1 MVSDAPPDEL
11 IGTLVGSY
19 RIEGLIGEGAMGHV
33 YRAADGTGAPVAV
46 KLVRRDIARDAVF
59 RKRFEREARTAREVQ
74 NPHVVPVLDSGE
86 QDGVPFLVQRF
97 LPGGSLE
104 DRLARERRLSI
115 ADALDVAG
123 QVADGLAA
131 MAARGMVHRDV
142 KPPNVLLDGEGGALI
157 ADFGLVRD
165 TKGTALTRVGQA
177 IGSPHYMAPE
187 QIRGEEVSSATD
199 VYALGCVLCECLS
212 GAPPFAAE
220 QGMKVLWAQL
230 TAPPPDPCADLPDA
244 APGLG
249 AAVLRALAKE
259 VSERPSSAPEYVRS
273 VCEAA
278 GIQPSR

>member
-1 MVSDAPPDEL
+1 MVSDAPSDEL
-11 IGTLVGSY
+11 IGSLVGSY
-19 RIEGLIGEGAMGHV
+19 RIEHLIGEGAMGHV
-33 YRAADGTGAPVAV
+33 YRAADGAGQLVAV
-46 KLVRRDIARDAVF
+46 KVVRREIARDAVF

-74 NPHVVPVLDSGE
+74 NPHVVPVLDAGE
-86 QDGVPFLVQRF
+86 HEGLPFLVQPF
-97 LPGGSLE
+97 LPGSLE
-104 DRLARERRLSI
+104 DRLAREQRLSI
-115 ADALDVAG
+115 PDALMVAG

-131 MAARGMVHRDV
+131 MAAQGMVHRDV
-142 KPPNVLLDGEGGALI
+142 KPPNVLLDGAGTALI

-187 QIRGEEVSSATD
+187 QIRGEEVTSATD

-212 GAPPFAAE
+212 GQPPFAAE

-230 TAPPPDPCADLPDA
+230 TAVPPDPCAGLPDA
-244 APGLG
+244 PPGLG

-259 VSERPSSAPEYVRS
+259 VSERPSSAPDYVRS
-273 VCEAA
+273 VCDAA